1 MYFYKGLLP
10 PKQVL
15 YTDQRYKNMAVILNG
30 TSEAY
35 GHYGYQYGYRYG
47 YNYGYG
53 KGYSEEN

>member
-1 MYFYKGLLP
+1 MLYEIEGF
-10 PKQVL
+10 

-35 GHYGYQYGYRYG
+35 GHYGYRYGYRYG

>member
-1 MYFYKGLLP
+1 MKIEEF
-10 PKQVL
+10 

-35 GHYGYQYGYRYG
+35 GHYGYRYGYRYG